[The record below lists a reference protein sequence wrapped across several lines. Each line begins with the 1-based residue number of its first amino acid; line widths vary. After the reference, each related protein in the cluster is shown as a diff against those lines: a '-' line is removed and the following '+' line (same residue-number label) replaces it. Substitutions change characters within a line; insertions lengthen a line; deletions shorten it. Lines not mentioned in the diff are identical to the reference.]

1 MAKFKLP
8 WGVVVE
14 TSEEVGS
21 RIFGATAV
29 DGGSKSPAKKAA
41 AKKTPTKPDTK
52 TDSSE

>member
-8 WGVVVE
+8 FGVVVE

-29 DGGSKSPAKKAA
+29 SGSKSPAKKAM
-41 AKKTPTKPDTK
+41 K
-52 TDSSE
+52 TDSKKSDDK